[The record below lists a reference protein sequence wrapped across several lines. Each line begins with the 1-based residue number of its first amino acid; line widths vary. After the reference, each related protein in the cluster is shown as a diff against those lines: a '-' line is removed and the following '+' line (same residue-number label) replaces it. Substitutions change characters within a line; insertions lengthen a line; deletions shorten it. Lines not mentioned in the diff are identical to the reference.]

1 MGRIRKVV
9 AGAMALLLSST
20 VASRAL
26 TPLDTVDDWACSSDS
41 DRLVVARILAQIA
54 GQGRRDLQEPFFVS
68 CIEEAAKGP
77 ASLHALKIS
86 NIAAGCVYMAL
97 TTFSESG

>member
-9 AGAMALLLSST
+9 AGAMALVLSST
-20 VASRAL
+20 VASQAL
-26 TPLDTVDDWACSSDS
+26 TPLDTVEDWTCSPES
-41 DRLVVARILAQIA
+41 DRLVVASILAQIA
-54 GQGRRDLQEPFFVS
+54 GQGRRDLQETFFVS
-68 CIEEAAKGP
+68 CIEEAARGP